1 MSGKRSNKRKKYWRR
16 LCVEV
21 EMPGFWHQKKWFILG
36 KKITHA
42 LFYEKNVLH
51 NKHWKETLLGNY
63 INVSDSAYFHGQAL
77 ISLGKVVDIQFK
89 KLYFDQKHLPWTRNQ
104 FTTSDQILNHP
115 NLALNYLKHD
125 FMPVDYIR
133 IKHQIK
139 YWRKQLIRNQE
150 KESGNEGVSH
160 VKKRKRLVWLLTGIF
175 TIITCLTIQEKTV
188 WADNQDVKDG
198 AGILS
203 EKTEQEIKKINDNEM
218 DRVKGHPQIAVVT
231 TDDEDDSDSSMS
243 DLADDMFD
251 QYKFGHEGYDNGVL
265 FIIRT
270 KPHGW
275 YIQTGYGLESVL
287 PDVWCKHAVTAQDIK
302 YLKKKQYNQVV
313 LDVVHRISD
322 RILDKSKNVKTKE
335 QVAQHQKAEHSG
347 DIILIVAIVIGVLV
361 IGILGG
367 IAGGGGSDDD
377 SGGFFFGG
385 DSDDNSGGFFFGGGD
400 DDDGSFG
407 GFGGSSGG
415 GGAGGSW

>member
-1 MSGKRSNKRKKYWRR
+1 MSEKRPNKRKKYWRR

-63 INVSDSAYFHGQAL
+63 INVSDSVYIHGQAL
-77 ISLGKVVDIQFK
+77 ISLGKVVDIRFR

-104 FTTSDQILNHP
+104 FTTPDQVINHP
-115 NLALNYLKHD
+115 DLALNYLKHD
-125 FMPVDYIR
+125 FMSVDYIR
-133 IKHQIK
+133 IRRHIR
-139 YWRKQLIRNQE
+139 YWRKQLVKNQK
-150 KESGNEGVSH
+150 KELGDEGMSH
-160 VKKRKRLVWLLTGIF
+160 VKKQKRLVWLLTGIF

-218 DRVKGHPQIAVVT
+218 DRIKGHPQIAVVT

-243 DLADDMFD
+243 DLADNTFD
-251 QYKFGHEGYDNGVL
+251 QYKFGHKGYDNGVL

-287 PDVWCKHAVTAQDIK
+287 PDVWCKHAVTAKDVK

-313 LDVVHRISD
+313 LDVVHRISN

-335 QVAQHQKAEHSG
+335 QVVQHQKGEHIG
-347 DIILIVAIVIGVLV
+347 DIILIVAIVICVLG

-367 IAGGGGSDDD
+367 IDGGGGSDDD

-385 DSDDNSGGFFFGGGD
+385 SDDDGDGFFFGGSD
-400 DDDGSFG
+400 DDGDGSFG

>member
-1 MSGKRSNKRKKYWRR
+1 MSGKRPNKRKKYWRR

-63 INVSDSAYFHGQAL
+63 INVSDSAYVHGQAL
-77 ISLGKVVDIQFK
+77 ISLGKVVDIRFR

-104 FTTSDQILNHP
+104 FTTPDQIINHP
-115 NLALNYLKHD
+115 DLALNYLKHD

-139 YWRKQLIRNQE
+139 YWRKQLIRNQK
-150 KESGNEGVSH
+150 KESDDKGVSH
-160 VKKRKRLVWLLTGIF
+160 VKKRKRLMWLLTGIF
-175 TIITCLTIQEKTV
+175 TIITCLSIQGKTV

-203 EKTEQEIKKINDNEM
+203 EKTEQEIKKINDDEM
-218 DRVKGHPQIAVVT
+218 ERVKGHPQIAVVT
-231 TDDEDDSDSSMS
+231 TDDENNSDSSMS
-243 DLADDMFD
+243 DLADDTFD
-251 QYKFGHEGYDNGVL
+251 QYNFGHKGYDDGVL

-287 PDVWCKHAVTAQDIK
+287 PDVWCKHAVTAKDVK

-313 LDVVHRISD
+313 LDVVHRISN

-335 QVAQHQKAEHSG
+335 QVVQHQKGEHIG
-347 DIILIVAIVIGVLV
+347 DIILIVAIVIC
-361 IGILGG
+361 ILGG

-377 SGGFFFGG
+377 SDSSGFFFDGDDDGG
-385 DSDDNSGGFFFGGGD
+385 GPFGGFGGD
-400 DDDGSFG
+400 DDGGGPFG

>member
-1 MSGKRSNKRKKYWRR
+1 MSGKRPNKRKKYWRR

-51 NKHWKETLLGNY
+51 NKHWKETLLGKY
-63 INVSDSAYFHGQAL
+63 INVSDSAYVHGQAL
-77 ISLGKVVDIQFK
+77 ISLGKVVDIRFK

-104 FTTSDQILNHP
+104 FTTADQIINHP
-115 NLALNYLKHD
+115 DLALNYLKHD

-133 IKHQIK
+133 IKHHIK
-139 YWRKQLIRNQE
+139 YWRKQLIKNQK
-150 KESGNEGVSH
+150 KESIDEGMREH
-160 VKKRKRLVWLLTGIF
+160 VKRKKYISWLLAGIMLVF
-175 TIITCLTIQEKTV
+175 TCFIIQGKTAY
-188 WADNQDVKDG
+188 ADNQDVKDG

-203 EKTEQEIKKINDNEM
+203 EKTEQEIRKINDDDM

-231 TDDEDDSDSSMS
+231 TNSKDDEDSDMS
-243 DLADDMFD
+243 DLADDTFD
-251 QYKFGHEGYDNGVL
+251 QYKFGHKGYDNGVL

-275 YIQTGYGLESVL
+275 YIQTGYGLENVL
-287 PDVWCKHAVTAQDIK
+287 PDIWCKHAVTNQDIK
-302 YLKKKQYNQVV
+302 YLKQKQYNRVV
-313 LDVVHRISD
+313 LNVVHRLSN
-322 RILDKSKNVKTKE
+322 RILDKSDNVKTKKE
-335 QVAQHQKAEHSG
+335 VAQHQKREHIG
-347 DIILIVAIVIGVLV
+347 DIIVIIAIVIAVLA

-367 IAGGGGSDDD
+367 LAGGGGSDDD

-385 DSDDNSGGFFFGGGD
+385 SDDDG
-400 DDDGSFG
+400 GSFG